1 MDELKDYCGEST
13 PKKETIEEKLKQP
26 AMKQWLPFVGLYF
39 VLNDCNKDKPSLM
52 DNAFKHPLRY
62 FGSATYH
69 ALVYGYSVKLIVE
82 RIL

>member
-1 MDELKDYCGEST
+1 MDKPEDHCGELK
-13 PKKETIEEKLKQP
+13 PKKETIDDKLKQP

-39 VLNDCNKDKPSLM
+39 VLRDCNKDKPSLM
-52 DNAFKHPLRY
+52 DSPFKHPVRY

-69 ALVYGYSVKLIVE
+69 ALIYGYSVKLILE